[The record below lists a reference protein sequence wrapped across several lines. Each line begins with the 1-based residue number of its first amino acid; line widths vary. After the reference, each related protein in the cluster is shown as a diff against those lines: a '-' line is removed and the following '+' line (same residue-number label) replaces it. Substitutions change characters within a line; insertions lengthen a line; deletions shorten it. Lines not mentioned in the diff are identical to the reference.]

1 MAYNLNRTGD
11 NVAELLEQVENK
23 TIYSNATEE
32 TSGLLS
38 AEDKTK
44 LNSLTKVEYA
54 TTAFW
59 NSCRGF
65 IPERGQIIVYSDY
78 KTIQVEGETKL
89 VPGIKIGSGNGYV
102 QDLAFVTDSL
112 AKDLLA
118 HINDDDKHVSYTE
131 KQHWNN
137 KLNVNDFQE
146 VIGETLVF
154 NRN

>member
-11 NVAELLEQVENK
+11 NVAELLDQVENK
-23 TIYSNATEE
+23 SIYTTATEE
-32 TSGLLS
+32 SEGLLS

-44 LNSLTKVEYA
+44 LDSLTKVEYG
-54 TTAFW
+54 TTSFW
-59 NSCRGF
+59 DSCRGF

-78 KTIQVEGETKL
+78 KTIIVEGETKL

-102 QDLAFVTDSL
+102 QDLAFVAEDVAESL
-112 AKDLLA
+112 LH
-118 HINDDDKHVSYTE
+118 HINDDTKHITYEE

-137 KLNVNDFQE
+137 KLNVNDLQE
-146 VIGETLVF
+146 VVEETLIF